1 MINFLID
8 PQKKRVLVK
17 CSVVTAASDKGLM
30 MGNIGAAMNPPSR
43 KWKMLEK
50 ELTF

>member
-17 CSVVTAASDKGLM
+17 CSVVTAASINDKGLM

-43 KWKMLEK
+43 KC
-50 ELTF
+50 